1 MWHRLEF
8 DSWTPPGLRR
18 LCCSFQ
24 SWVSIKIKLSFLP
37 KKSVRDQHI
46 FITGAGSG
54 IGRSMAYK
62 FAALGAKLTLVDL
75 NFEAVSEVAK
85 KIG

>member
-1 MWHRLEF
+1 MGFFLSMEYMPLFLIWGKPKHIEHRY
-8 DSWTPPGLRR
+8 
-18 LCCSFQ
+18 
-24 SWVSIKIKLSFLP
+24 LP

-54 IGRSMAYK
+54 IGRSMAYE